1 MIKSISKIG
10 FSLLKWPY
18 LHRTYLVI
26 GRYSY
31 SETVCN
37 HGLKYPYLLH
47 EMGLVDSQ
55 FGTTVTFWWGVR
67 RTHCQIFVGADAP
80 LIAPLTAPLTDA
92 TGWMMGNHPSQLGQ
106 VVTRHVCINHDSRCQ
121 WNISIKIVNCGQF
134 YVYYLKEISIS
145 DSYGYRCARYCT
157 V

>member
-1 MIKSISKIG
+1 MYSVSILNHFLDNISENYRCDQQGNDMISSKDWQGSGWYRIMEPAG
-10 FSLLKWPY
+10 TRIAQQVVTN
-18 LHRTYLVI
+18 HH
-26 GRYSY
+26 
-31 SETVCN
+31 CN
-37 HGLKYPYLLH
+37 
-47 EMGLVDSQ
+47 
-55 FGTTVTFWWGVR
+55 
-67 RTHCQIFVGADAP
+67 
-80 LIAPLTAPLTDA
+80 TDA